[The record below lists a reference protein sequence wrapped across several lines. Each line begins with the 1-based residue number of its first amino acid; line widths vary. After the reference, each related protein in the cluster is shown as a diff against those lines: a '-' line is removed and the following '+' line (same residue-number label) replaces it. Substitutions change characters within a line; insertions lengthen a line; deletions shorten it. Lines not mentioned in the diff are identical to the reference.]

1 MPNPNWTDFSAEPK
15 TDWRFDW
22 TGDLDDL
29 SIEQAD
35 ELDAEMDRARRCSD
49 LESEWDFPPIR

>member
-49 LESEWDFPPIR
+49 LESEWDF